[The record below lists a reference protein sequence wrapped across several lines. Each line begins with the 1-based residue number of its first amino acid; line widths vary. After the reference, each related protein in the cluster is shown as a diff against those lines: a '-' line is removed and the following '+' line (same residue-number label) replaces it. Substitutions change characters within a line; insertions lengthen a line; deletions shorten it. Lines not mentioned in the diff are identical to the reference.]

1 MKRMLRMIRF
11 IFFLLFLCM
20 TVGVKADDLS
30 VIKKKYIESI
40 LCTNSDSLLTTLMC
54 QTPREKI
61 VGDQMI
67 VELMERY
74 PIEVE
79 YVQNL
84 IHTSP
89 INKFLYQSVQLGIVM
104 YYLLL

>member
-40 LCTNSDSLLTTLMC
+40 LCTLNSATL
-54 QTPREKI
+54 
-61 VGDQMI
+61 
-67 VELMERY
+67 
-74 PIEVE
+74 
-79 YVQNL
+79 
-84 IHTSP
+84 
-89 INKFLYQSVQLGIVM
+89 
-104 YYLLL
+104 